1 MCSASPG
8 CASRRPGAVFAL
20 WRRPWREFAR
30 LDRQGRRTL
39 VAWGLVLAV
48 MNCCFYL
55 SIARLPLGPVAAI
68 EFLPVIALAAAGART
83 VRNGLALALAV
94 TGVYLL
100 TDVRFEGEPV
110 GIAFAFANAVLFAL
124 YIVLGH
130 RVAQRGPV
138 SGIDGLAASMLA
150 ATVAVTPIG
159 CPSPKPHP
167 PRLTTADGLTRGPR
181 GTRRV

>member
-1 MCSASPG
+1 
-8 CASRRPGAVFAL
+8 
-20 WRRPWREFAR
+20 
-30 LDRQGRRTL
+30 
-39 VAWGLVLAV
+39 

-55 SIARLPLGPVAAI
+55 SIARLPLGTVAAI

-83 VRNGLALALAV
+83 VCNGLALALAA

-130 RVAQRGPV
+130 RLAQHGPE
-138 SGIDGLAASMLA
+138 SGIDGLAASMLV
-150 ATVAVTPIG
+150 ATVAVTPLG
-159 CPSPKPHP
+159 GVGAHP
-167 PRLTTADGLTRGPR
+167 APP
-181 GTRRV
+181 